1 MRRIVLDTNCLLML
15 LPSHSIYH
23 SVWQGFINGTIEF
36 CVSTEILLEYE
47 EILAANVSPYMA
59 DIVIQALINRPNL
72 IRVEPTWRWHLI
84 EADQDDNKFVDC
96 AIAGQA
102 EYIVSNDSHFRV
114 LRQIPFPYVPLMT
127 LSEFTQDLNA
137 THNVSV
143 RFLSHRSNIPT
154 LFHVF
159 FSELKDFVQASSMK
173 SLVSSS
179 SH

>member
-1 MRRIVLDTNCLLML
+1 MTSLEIAELTGKQHKNLMRDIRNMEPAWVKIAVL
-15 LPSHSIYH
+15 
-23 SVWQGFINGTIEF
+23 NGTIEF

-47 EILAANVSPYMA
+47 EILAAIVSPYMA

-96 AIAGQA
+96 AITGQA

-137 THNVSV
+137 THNS
-143 RFLSHRSNIPT
+143 
-154 LFHVF
+154 
-159 FSELKDFVQASSMK
+159 
-173 SLVSSS
+173 
-179 SH
+179 